1 MAGIN
6 FRFARVTEE
15 EVLPML
21 TFLDCVVLLPSLFLL
36 IQLFPL
42 IWVIFRST
50 NERCHWIKDN
60 ISNPNLKNSML
71 LKNANLNNSIML
83 KSVSLL
89 LLLK

>member
-6 FRFARVTEE
+6 FRFAAVTEE

-42 IWVIFRST
+42 IALFALRMKDVIG
-50 NERCHWIKDN
+50 
-60 ISNPNLKNSML
+60 
-71 LKNANLNNSIML
+71 
-83 KSVSLL
+83 
-89 LLLK
+89 